1 MTDDEKFESSRIEKK
16 GTNGQINAKNRK
28 IWQSIVKDYEMV
40 EGAHL
45 SNSFIILLALID
57 AKQPLSSADI
67 SKVIAL
73 YSEGQLYK
81 PASTLK
87 DSLEKRLKREGF
99 VESTNLTH
107 KSRYLISPK
116 GKKLLK
122 GWISFISAYS
132 A

>member
-1 MTDDEKFESSRIEKK
+1 MTEDEKFESSRIEK
-16 GTNGQINAKNRK
+16 GTNGQRDEKRLK
-28 IWQSIVKDYEMV
+28 IWQSLVKHYEMV

-45 SNSFIILLALID
+45 SNSFVILLALIE

-73 YSEGQLYK
+73 CSEGKLYK

-99 VESTNLTH
+99 VESTDLAN
-107 KSRYLISPK
+107 KSRYSITPL
-116 GKKLLK
+116 GKKLVK
-122 GWISFISAYS
+122 GWISFISTYS
-132 A
+132 T

>member
-1 MTDDEKFESSRIEKK
+1 MTDDEKLQSSRIEK
-16 GTNGQINAKNRK
+16 GRNGQINAEKRK
-28 IWQSIVKDYEMV
+28 IWQSLVKDYEMV

-45 SNSFIILLALID
+45 SNSFIILLSLID
-57 AKQPLSSADI
+57 AKQPLTSADI
-67 SKVIAL
+67 SKAISL

-99 VESTNLTH
+99 VESTGQTH

-122 GWISFISAYS
+122 GWISFISTYS
-132 A
+132 T